1 MKLEILLVLVLCL
14 ALVAGACRTFASMSE
29 SLQPNLIATS
39 TLEPGLP
46 DGTPGTE
53 RSSTGNRPEATSRP
67 SVQPNTIERNVTYC
81 TMDGVELKMDLYYP
95 GKVDRPAPAIVYLH
109 GGGWSSGDKREAER
123 IWEIL
128 KYFSNPYVLVS
139 VNYRLA
145 PAYRFPAQ
153 IVDVKCAIRHLRANA
168 ARYQIDPER
177 IGVMGASAGG
187 HLAAL
192 LGLSDESAG
201 WDAGENLDQSS
212 RVKSVVVVSGPADFT
227 GDFPEGSR
235 AIAKSVFG
243 VTDRSDPMLKR
254 ASPVTY
260 ISAGDPPFLI
270 LQGEKDD
277 QVPAG
282 QAWLLYDRLRAAGVP
297 ADLVLIKNAGHGLR
311 PVGGAISPS
320 QLEVAVKIARFFS
333 ENL

>member
-1 MKLEILLVLVLCL
+1 ME
-14 ALVAGACRTFASMSE
+14 
-29 SLQPNLIATS
+29 
-39 TLEPGLP
+39 
-46 DGTPGTE
+46 
-53 RSSTGNRPEATSRP
+53 
-67 SVQPNTIERNVTYC
+67 
-81 TMDGVELKMDLYYP
+81 GVELEMDLYYP

-128 KYFSNPYVLVS
+128 KYFPNPYVLVS

-153 IVDVKCAIRHLRANA
+153 IVDVKCAIRHLRANSGH
-168 ARYQIDPER
+168 YQIDPQR

-212 RVKSVVVVSGPADFT
+212 RVKAVVVVASPADFT
-227 GDFPEGSR
+227 RDFPGGSR

-243 VTDRSDPMLKR
+243 VTDRSDPMLQY

-277 QVPAG
+277 QVPVE
-282 QAWLLYDRLRAAGVP
+282 QARLLYNQLRKAGVP
-297 ADLVLIKNAGHGLR
+297 ADLVLIKNAGHSLR
-311 PVGGAISPS
+311 PVGGAMSPS
-320 QLEVAVKIARFFS
+320 QLEVALKIARFFS